1 MSLQNQ
7 LKHVLNKRGR
17 LIASVRKQ
25 QTRCLKRSHKF
36 GIELSKTVVEALTLD
51 TKNDKSLWADVISKE
66 M

>member
-7 LKHVLNKRGR
+7 LKYALKKRGR
-17 LIASVRKQ
+17 IIASVRKQ

-36 GIELSKTVVEALTLD
+36 VIELSKTVVEALTLD
-51 TKNDKSLWADVISKE
+51 AKNDSSLWTDVIYKE